1 MGKLYGTGIF
11 ALNVK
16 RGKKR
21 KMLPS
26 FLTHAIFR
34 QIAKW
39 KGNKVREIL
48 AITKALADE
57 SRLRAL
63 YALKTGELCLCQIVE
78 LLRLAPST
86 VSKHMAILRRARLI
100 DGRKEGRWIF
110 YRLMGAAVPGEIQE
124 GIDWICGGLTKTK
137 RIQEDSRR
145 LKKILSI
152 NREELCKRHR
162 CPKQSGEKFLR
173 LKKRSKR
180 ACEGR

>member
-1 MGKLYGTGIF
+1 M
-11 ALNVK
+11 
-16 RGKKR
+16 
-21 KMLPS
+21 
-26 FLTHAIFR
+26 
-34 QIAKW
+34 
-39 KGNKVREIL
+39 REIL

-57 SRLRAL
+57 NRLRAL
-63 YALKTGELCLCQIVE
+63 YALQSGELCLCQIVE

-110 YRLMGAAVPGEIQE
+110 YRLISLDVPTEIQE
-124 GIDWICGGLTKTK
+124 GIDWIFGGLTKTK

-162 CPKQSGEKFLR
+162 CPKESGKNFLR
-173 LKKRSKR
+173 SKKRSRR
-180 ACEGR
+180 A